1 MNINIIAPRA
11 QIKLPLLP
19 LTATLTKSKS
29 CQVAVWGYKG
39 RVGVVMKVA
48 VSKMPAGK
56 VRRLSFYATVM
67 AFFMMVV
74 EPTYASANMQF
85 YVTIP
90 NEAATPQPTSDS
102 DSPVD
107 STPSLLE
114 LDGVKNVDAATMAL
128 LSLAIRQV
136 ELAREPQGAKQ
147 VAKVLIAE
155 KYQWGQGQ
163 YECLNNLWTKE
174 SNWNYKARNKV
185 SGAHGIPQALPATKM
200 EIVGTDWRTN
210 PVTQISWGLKYI
222 DERYDTPCKAW
233 SKFKRSRWY

>member
-1 MNINIIAPRA
+1 MKILVA
-11 QIKLPLLP
+11 QIP
-19 LTATLTKSKS
+19 T
-29 CQVAVWGYKG
+29 
-39 RVGVVMKVA
+39 
-48 VSKMPAGK
+48 GK
-56 VRRLSFYATVM
+56 VRRLSFYAAAM

-90 NEAATPQPTSDS
+90 NEAATPQPASDS
-102 DSPVD
+102 DLPVD

-114 LDGVKNVDAATMAL
+114 LDGVKNVDASTMAL

-155 KYQWGQGQ
+155 KYQWGEAQ
-163 YECLNNLWTKE
+163 YACLNKLWTKE
-174 SNWNYKARNKV
+174 SHWNYKARNKV

-222 DERYDTPCKAW
+222 NERYDSPCKAW

>member
-1 MNINIIAPRA
+1 
-11 QIKLPLLP
+11 
-19 LTATLTKSKS
+19 
-29 CQVAVWGYKG
+29 VAVLTLK
-39 RVGVVMKVA
+39 RKVGVVMKILVA
-48 VSKMPAGK
+48 QIPTGK
-56 VRRLSFYATVM
+56 VRRLSFYAAAM

-74 EPTYASANMQF
+74 EPTSASANMQF

-90 NEAATPQPTSDS
+90 SEATTPQPASDS
-102 DSPVD
+102 DLPVD
-107 STPSLLE
+107 TTPSLLE
-114 LDGVKNVDAATMAL
+114 LDSVKNVDASTMAL

-147 VAKVLIAE
+147 VAKALIAE
-155 KYQWGQGQ
+155 KYQWGEGQ
-163 YECLNNLWTKE
+163 YACLNNLWTKE

-222 DERYDTPCKAW
+222 SERYDTPCKAW
-233 SKFKRSRWY
+233 GKFKRSRWY

>member
-1 MNINIIAPRA
+1 MKILVA
-11 QIKLPLLP
+11 QIP
-19 LTATLTKSKS
+19 T
-29 CQVAVWGYKG
+29 
-39 RVGVVMKVA
+39 
-48 VSKMPAGK
+48 GK
-56 VRRLSFYATVM
+56 VRRLSFYAAAM

-90 NEAATPQPTSDS
+90 SEATTPQPASDS

-107 STPSLLE
+107 TTPSLLE
-114 LDGVKNVDAATMAL
+114 LDGVKNVDASTMAL

-136 ELAREPQGAKQ
+136 ESAREPQGAKQ
-147 VAKVLIAE
+147 VAKALIAE
-155 KYQWGQGQ
+155 KYQWGERQ

-185 SGAHGIPQALPATKM
+185 SGAHGIAQALPATKM

-210 PVTQISWGLKYI
+210 PVTQITWGLKYI
-222 DERYDTPCKAW
+222 NERYDTPCKAW